1 MTVPEQIPV
10 TEQVANGATVK
21 FFVQFQY
28 ANKNDL
34 HVYVDG
40 VEPSISEV
48 YFDDNSFNF
57 YAAPSAG
64 KIIRIE
70 RITPKE
76 RDTDYDQSDN
86 TFRPRV
92 VNADFDKIWYSLQEA
107 FNDLDEETKKRIEE
121 DQVLKDYFDQTFI
134 AFSNEINT
142 RFESK
147 WTEITDYLNA
157 TLPMFFCIMRK
168 ELALY
173 EETGLITAIEN
184 ILEQK
189 NLSQLIDEYIASL
202 DQDFVI
208 NTKKY
213 SGAFGFDSGFIA
225 AGGSY
230 QIGNKLKLDNGL
242 IVTSS
247 INGNTTNPNLNM
259 TGWDLPKASSI
270 FDINGK
276 SQQDINTF
284 LTGLLVSPE
293 FFTGTDSSKLQ
304 QALNTGQTIVIAKQ
318 YNINTQLDANVA
330 KTNVVF
336 TKDGKIKT
344 SVNQNILN
352 VRANKCKIL
361 APNLEGFGSSS
372 VQLAIG
378 TGITLHGVKGCE
390 VSYGNIVGAGGCS
403 ILLTP
408 SIVDGIHYSCEDNV
422 IAYND
427 IDCASTNLKSFD
439 SAGIMLGYTNEVS
452 GTYMHKNNH
461 IYSNKV
467 NGRDVVHHGIAMIG
481 RGNGNK
487 FDQNV
492 IFDCREYGNVIYQ
505 SPYVDGTLFDNAST
519 GNIITN
525 IGHKDDNLCTKGMGI
540 YLQKSDTTVVR
551 DNIIRHVLL
560 GTNNDTNL
568 SRAGIAVGACVGSIV
583 DSNIIEDSKQFGIQF
598 AESFGCKATNNYIDG
613 CLKDLVRITS
623 SSAIDVF
630 DNTMINGGEY
640 GVYGSLFTRTTGRAD
655 HNGTSGDNINISRN
669 IIKSTLSPIFIDSID
684 TNNKVK
690 ESNIVGNQVESPN
703 ISIYIKNAENTHI
716 SSNKCKSN
724 TSLARIQVDTSEKL
738 IVSLNEVYS
747 SDAAQAGRIVLTNA
761 TNHNVSGNLFSPS
774 NSNTPININ
783 GVAFRAEKKR
793 YFSTTFPTSGAYDV
807 GDIVWNSSPVAGSP
821 IGWVCVNA
829 TGSGVWETFG
839 TIGGLTTLTTT
850 SLQAIGNAINTVGK
864 YGGKTVFNQ
873 TNSKMYYAEGSLS
886 ASRWMQFDSG
896 GAITPA

>member
-1 MTVPEQIPV
+1 MALVTKNDVTQIFAIQAPEVDLPPTFANYPRGWDTARSNNGKPTIKQFNYIQQRTDQNV
-10 TEQVANGATVK
+10 LWIHQNGAALPYDAAMEYAEGAVVVK
-21 FFVQFQY
+21 DGELQKKQGASWVFA
-28 ANKNDL
+28 ANKGYNL
-34 HVYVDG
+34 
-40 VEPSISEV
+40 
-48 YFDDNSFNF
+48 
-57 YAAPSAG
+57 
-64 KIIRIE
+64 
-70 RITPKE
+70 
-76 RDTDYDQSDN
+76 
-86 TFRPRV
+86 
-92 VNADFDKIWYSLQEA
+92 
-107 FNDLDEETKKRIEE
+107 
-121 DQVLKDYFDQTFI
+121 DYFVSGKSYPLH
-134 AFSNEINT
+134 AEIMLTNGDIVRSIIPNNT
-142 RFESK
+142 NDPN
-147 WTEITDYLNA
+147 T
-157 TLPMFFCIMRK
+157 
-168 ELALY
+168 
-173 EETGLITAIEN
+173 
-184 ILEQK
+184 IL
-189 NLSQLIDEYIASL
+189 
-202 DQDFVI
+202 
-208 NTKKY
+208 
-213 SGAFGFDSGFIA
+213 
-225 AGGSY
+225 
-230 QIGNKLKLDNGL
+230 
-242 IVTSS
+242 
-247 INGNTTNPNLNM
+247 
-259 TGWDLPKASSI
+259 TGWAKPDTE
-270 FDINGK
+270 
-276 SQQDINTF
+276 TF
-284 LTGLLVSPE
+284 VSPE
-293 FFTGTDSSKLQ
+293 FFMGTDSSKLQ
-304 QALNTGQTIVIAKQ
+304 QALNTGASIIVSKP
-318 YNINTQLDANVA
+318 YTINTQLEMTIDN
-330 KTNVVF
+330 TRLLF
-336 TKDGKIKT
+336 TKTGKIT
-344 SVNQNILN
+344 TTVNQNVLN

-361 APNLEGFGSSS
+361 EADIQGFGTSS

-378 TGITLHGVKGCE
+378 TGITLHGTYGCE
-390 VSYGNIVGAGGCS
+390 ISYSKIRGAGGCS

-408 SIVDGIHYSCEDNV
+408 AVIGGVHYSCEDNV

-427 IDCASTNLKSFD
+427 IDCESTNLKSFD

-452 GTYMHKNNH
+452 GIYMHKNNH

-583 DSNIIEDSKQFGIQF
+583 DGNIIEDSKQFGIQF

-640 GVYGSLFTRTTGRAD
+640 GVYGSLFTRTTGRTD

-669 IIKSTLSPIFIDSID
+669 IIKSALSPVFLDSID

-703 ISIYIKNAENTHI
+703 ISIYIKSAENTHI

-724 TSLARIQVDTSEKL
+724 TNLARIQVDTSEKL

-761 TNHNVSGNLFSPS
+761 TNHNVSGNLFSPA

-793 YFSTTFPTSGAYDV
+793 YFNTTFPTSGTYDV
-807 GDIVWNSSPVAGSP
+807 GDIVWNSSPSAGQP
-821 IGWVCVNA
+821 LGWVCVDA
-829 TGSGVWETFG
+829 TGSGTWATFG
-839 TIGGLTTLTTT
+839 TIGGFATLTTT
-850 SLQAIGNAINTVGK
+850 SLQAIGNTINTIGK
-864 YGGKTVFNQ
+864 FAGKQVFNT
-873 TNSKMYYAEGSLS
+873 TNSKMYYAEGGLAS
-886 ASRWMQFDSG
+886 SRWMQFDSG
-896 GAITPA
+896 GAITPV